1 MKRKILMMITAS
13 MLTVAFAS
21 AQSFKLGVKVGATT
35 YKIDGLSFSDQFR
48 WGYHVGGTAEIMFSP
63 TFGIQPEVL
72 FNQSNTQTGY
82 SFDTLYRSI
91 NPGTVK
97 EVKLNYMSIPVLLS
111 WRPSPFITFQAGPQ
125 FSILMSKDRTLL
137 KDGAEAFKNGSVSI
151 LGGVQLNILAFRVY
165 GRYGVGLTNLNNIE
179 NNSDKWKSRGFQFGA
194 AMMF

>member
-1 MKRKILMMITAS
+1 MKQKILTLFAVSMM
-13 MLTVAFAS
+13 TVSLAS
-21 AQSFKLGVKVGATT
+21 AQSIKLGAKVGANM
-35 YKIDGLSFSDQFR
+35 YKIDGVSFSDQFK
-48 WGYHVGGTAEIMFSP
+48 WGYHLGGTAELMFSP

-82 SFDTLYRSI
+82 SFDTLYKSI
-91 NPGTVK
+91 NPGTAKNVQ
-97 EVKLNYMSIPVLLS
+97 LNYLTIPILLN

-125 FSILMSKDRTLL
+125 FGILMSKEKSLL
-137 KDGAEAFKNGSVSI
+137 QDGQEAFKNGNVSI

-194 AMMF
+194 AVMF

>member
-1 MKRKILMMITAS
+1 MMVTAS

-35 YKIDGLSFSDQFR
+35 YKIDGMSFSDEFK
-48 WGYHVGGTAEIMFSP
+48 WGYHLGGTAEIMFSP

-72 FNQSNTQTGY
+72 FNQSNTKTGY

-91 NPGTVK
+91 NPGTAK

-125 FSILMSKDRTLL
+125 FSILMSKERTLL
-137 KDGAEAFKNGSVSI
+137 QDGGEAFKNGSVSI

>member
-35 YKIDGLSFSDQFR
+35 YKIDGLSFSDQFK

-111 WRPSPFITFQAGPQ
+111 WRPSPLITFRAGPQ

>member
-35 YKIDGLSFSDQFR
+35 YKIDGLSFSDQFK
-48 WGYHVGGTAEIMFSP
+48 WGYHLGGTAEIMFSP

-111 WRPSPFITFQAGPQ
+111 WRPSPFISFQAGPQ

-137 KDGAEAFKNGSVSI
+137 KDGAEAFKNGNVSI

>member
-1 MKRKILMMITAS
+1 MMITAS

-35 YKIDGLSFSDQFR
+35 YKIDGLSFSDQFK

-111 WRPSPFITFQAGPQ
+111 WRPSPLITFQAGPQ